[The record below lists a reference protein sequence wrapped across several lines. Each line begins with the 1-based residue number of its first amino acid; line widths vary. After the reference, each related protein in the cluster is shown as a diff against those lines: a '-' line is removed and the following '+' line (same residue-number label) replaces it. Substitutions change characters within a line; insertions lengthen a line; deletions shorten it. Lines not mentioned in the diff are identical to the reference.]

1 MSASQSS
8 IPLIG
13 RLLIGIPFLIEGI
26 LKLGDYSGTIGYITS
41 VGLPLP
47 SVGWAIAVVIEIVF
61 SSLLILGWRVRQVA
75 VVMALFTLSTAL
87 VFHNNLS
94 DQGQFINFIKNI
106 MITGGL
112 LQIIAFGGGAL
123 SLDARRRQH

>member
-1 MSASQSS
+1 MSASQRFL
-8 IPLIG
+8 PLIG
-13 RLLIGIPFLIEGI
+13 RLLIGTPFLIEGV
-26 LKLGDYSGTIGYITS
+26 LKLGDYAGTVGYIAS

-61 SSLLILGWRVRQVA
+61 ASLLILGWRVRQVS
-75 VVMALFTLSTAL
+75 VVMALFTLATAL
-87 VFHNNLS
+87 VFHNNLG

-123 SLDARRRQH
+123 SLDARRGRA